1 MKLKKW
7 KLLTVLLAVLM
18 LATAATMTVY
28 AYFSTRVYVYT
39 NDGNKELAH
48 LGMNLQ
54 LLFGKL
60 DDTID
65 DDTETYPNGL
75 ELKIPYYSVEGGFN
89 VYHTGA
95 TGDCPTFNPAA
106 AWGSPENPYIIAN
119 ERHLQNL
126 SALQSVGYFDLMYI
140 EKNFTASGS
149 GDDATYT
156 YNNGVSMPYFLVCT
170 EAGTPVVID
179 ATKIGTIRP
188 IGSAEHPFIGVIG
201 GAPVAGSTYIDTDA
215 DKTQDTGEKTTTVST
230 LHNVKVQTTT
240 DQTDV
245 GLFGYVGYLG
255 DEPLEPTGTD
265 DAGKPIYATE
275 FMGATSV
282 LQNLLLSDVQVIVK
296 NPDITEI
303 ISKLFGKYWET
314 DFSSSHN
321 HRFSYTNLQ
330 STDNPIPEE
339 NHHIGIFVG
348 HVSYASVENI
358 NVYYSS
364 NSIYAIDL
372 THTQGDTVANYHT
385 ASGILGFMYNMNAD
399 VVNQTTTT
407 NDTTTI
413 SANCLIKMGTGTSTD
428 DMEIPVAGSGSG
440 TGGGLESG
448 SGRGYVTAAE
458 IFSQYNNVDVGQS
471 NNELLWKYQP
481 DSGSAVSGAIL
492 IFQKSENAYTLADG
506 VTAVTDITN
515 SSVTAGGNTWEK
527 YFIRT
532 GIGTEEDPY
541 QFKTPAGG
549 DITEIELIGNQI
561 NKKDVWKYEAG
572 GDAIWHYGVRINYDG
587 SKYTMDDGGEQVTID
602 VNNYPVIP
610 SVEIA
615 TAWDADGN
623 ATDYT
628 TYTFEN
634 FFVVDTR
641 TNTAVVYDLFR
652 ASTVAVTSFNRKPL
666 DLISGKNADGT
677 ISLCEEW
684 MRERILGFLGA
695 AQEAT
700 GMYYFYDGVFTF
712 ALSSLDDTI
721 TDTWENDKA
730 PTLSLGANS
739 NDAWTVDSSS
749 DNKTV
754 AALLTPV
761 TDNATLDAAIT
772 AGKQLYIS
780 AKPNGNAS
788 NDAFLM
794 SLPNTE
800 NSSENTTPAAIKGSM
815 FQLDAGLIDTIHEGY
830 ASGQYTKAPTV
841 PKTGAADYDMSVSAD
856 ALKTREFWEQYTILD
871 IGRTNSGTSL
881 ATLRTQYNVAATK
894 VANTYQYFNANTGA
908 YVTPSGGTIA
918 EYLSWDGYFYYTY
931 VAEFGYSGSSRDWTY
946 WTDFTI
952 TFYYQPKQNGSP
964 ITIGTAIRRAGEGK
978 LEGGWY
984 TDPPNASRRQV
995 EFSITYAEE
1004 ESVAFIRTDTAYTY
1018 NVGNTERSLN
1028 RYSQYKVQGTENWV
1042 DVDARFLYPNA
1053 SGASVWQTATAVP
1066 MVHFQGEDGAT
1077 VIHGT
1082 VPTDALTMQGSI
1094 LSINEISVS
1103 KNYYSFDV
1111 TSTADDPKYYDS
1123 DGALMSAEA
1132 VATAKTSGWVML
1144 NRYPCYNFS
1153 DAAGSSYLQIIN
1165 QYTGSLFGF
1174 NYGNKYSLWSGDQT
1188 QYGLLQRQTRGQN
1201 KNGVLVF
1208 ESNSSEDD
1216 PYCLIRYGLDS
1227 TSFYVGYNY
1236 DTQSGS
1242 GSGTFSGV
1250 GTYSATA
1257 PIKLYV
1263 YVIEGIID
1271 MDYGVN
1277 TFVPVTKNPSL
1288 EFAADEYVLW
1298 PQYTLTANGYATNNG
1313 YANGAISGR
1322 VEVNTDD
1329 GDTTTTDINAKLP
1342 TTNDPTYKLIPLQGD
1357 GGLNWGSANGYLLGR
1372 EYGLHQKFQ
1381 MKDQAGF
1388 GTMYNLLGGN
1398 WEPSGSYGNYSMLV
1412 APIGSNEVEATIP
1425 KGCVAFRVNT
1435 NKTETVRVIVA
1446 IPTTEHYVG
1455 ESTFNM
1461 DLVYDYYI
1469 GVWNVAAANTGT
1481 TFSFNKSDALEKFE
1495 LPRSHT
1501 FHTEATPSSPYPNT
1515 SVPST
1520 YTEYTTISYG
1530 GSTYRAYLNGGCFLV
1545 AYEFTVSGE
1554 GVYIIGSAHGNS
1566 NAATDKDAAMEIV
1579 HFSVSGTASA
1589 GRDGVAGSKL
1599 GSVDFVYDDGTSIVT
1614 MDKIGLT
1621 GGLTNEGASENYANY
1636 YASQALLHTNN
1647 SAQLNGVFVNIN
1659 YTRISIRRYVKEI
1672 TGADS
1677 NTYGQTTI
1685 TYVVGP
1691 PDSTQEE
1698 YIIVNPYMINA
1709 DAIVKVKE
1717 SATP

>member
-60 DDTID
+60 DSVENDADEDYVPIDT
-65 DDTETYPNGL
+65 

-95 TGDCPTFNPAA
+95 TGDCPKFNPAA

-140 EKNFTASGS
+140 EKNFDASGT

-201 GAPVAGSTYIDTDA
+201 GAPISGSTYIDTNA
-215 DKTQDTGEKTTTVST
+215 NKTQDPGEKTTTVST

-282 LQNLLLSDVQVIVK
+282 LQNLLLSDVQVIVE
-296 NPDITEI
+296 NPSITEI
-303 ISKLFGKYWET
+303 ISKFFGKYWET

-330 STDNPIPEE
+330 STEKPLPEE

-623 ATDYT
+623 STEYT

-641 TNTAVVYDLFR
+641 TNTAVVYDLFS
-652 ASTVAVTSFNRKPL
+652 ASTVAVTRFNRKPL
-666 DLISGKNADGT
+666 DLIEGKNADGT

-730 PTLSLGANS
+730 PTLSLGTDS
-739 NDAWTVDSSS
+739 DEAWTVDSSS

-754 AALLTPV
+754 AALLTPI

-772 AGKQLYIS
+772 DGKQLYIS
-780 AKPNGNAS
+780 AKPNGKNS

-794 SLPNTE
+794 SLPNTT
-800 NSSENTTPAAIKGSM
+800 NNSENTTPAAIKGSM
-815 FQLDAGLIDTIHEGY
+815 FQLDAGLIDTIHKGY
-830 ASGQYTKAPTV
+830 ASGQYTQVPMV
-841 PKTGAADYDMSVSAD
+841 PKTGADDEPMSVTAD
-856 ALKTREFWEQYTILD
+856 ALKTRAFWGKYKILD
-871 IGRTNSGTSL
+871 IGRTNSGTNL

-894 VANTYQYFNANTGA
+894 VADTYQYFNANTGA
-908 YVTPSGGTIA
+908 YVTPSGDTIT

-931 VAEFGYSGSSRDWTY
+931 ESTFETEQGSKIAGSYYVWYY
-946 WTDFTI
+946 WTEFTF
-952 TFYYQPKQNGSP
+952 TFYWQPKQNGAPVTLGTTTYSTERQETYASSEPTTGGWSP
-964 ITIGTAIRRAGEGK
+964 YSKVDFSTTFAETASAAFIQAGTAYQ
-978 LEGGWY
+978 Y
-984 TDPPNASRRQV
+984 TNAN
-995 EFSITYAEE
+995 
-1004 ESVAFIRTDTAYTY
+1004 D
-1018 NVGNTERSLN
+1018 NTVN
-1028 RYSQYKVQGTENWV
+1028 ISQYAKYKDPTTNTWV
-1042 DVDARFLYPNA
+1042 NVDARLLVPNA
-1053 SGASVWQTATAVP
+1053 SGASNWVANASAP
-1066 MVHFQGEDGAT
+1066 MVNFQGEEGAV

-1082 VPTDALTMQGSI
+1082 TTATITTQGSI
-1094 LSINEISVS
+1094 LSVS
-1103 KNYYSFDV
+1103 DFSASKSYYYYDV
-1111 TSTADDPKYYDS
+1111 TSDSADPKYYTS
-1123 DGALMSAEA
+1123 GGALMTSEQL
-1132 VATAKTSGWVML
+1132 ATAKTNGWILL

-1153 DAAGSSYLQIIN
+1153 DASGESYLQIIN
-1165 QYTGSLFGF
+1165 QYASKGWLSGRLS
-1174 NYGNKYSLWSGDQT
+1174 GNKYSLWSGDQN
-1188 QYGLLQRQTRGQN
+1188 QYSILELATRGQN

-1208 ESNSSEDD
+1208 EQNSSEED
-1216 PYCLIRYGLDS
+1216 PYCLIRYGLDA
-1227 TSFYVGYNY
+1227 TSYYVGYNY

-1250 GTYSATA
+1250 GTYSAIA

-1298 PQYTLTANGYATNNG
+1298 PQTSLKQDGVYTNNG
-1313 YANGAISGR
+1313 KNK
-1322 VEVNTDD
+1322 VD
-1329 GDTTTTDINAKLP
+1329 GSTETAKMP

-1659 YTRISIRRYVKEI
+1659 YTRISIRRYVKEV

-1691 PDSTQEE
+1691 PDSTQAE
-1698 YIIVNPYMINA
+1698 YIIVNPYMLNSDEIERT
-1709 DAIVKVKE
+1709 VE
-1717 SATP
+1717 STTS